1 MNEIITIISNDQ
13 IYQTTR
19 GTISKNKYLKEKIN
33 DSKIQLN
40 MPSKSVNIILNYLR
54 DGVLPN
60 DIVDV
65 ENDLKICGIIYDTNI
80 NSIDLVSINVGGK
93 LFSVDK
99 LMLQKNWNILIN
111 FFNIMLNIIQIILLF

>member
-1 MNEIITIISNDQ
+1 M
-13 IYQTTR
+13 
-19 GTISKNKYLKEKIN
+19 KEKIN

-65 ENDLKICGIIYDTNI
+65 ENDLKICGIVYDTNV
-80 NSIDLVSINVGGK
+80 NSIAH
-93 LFSVDK
+93 
-99 LMLQKNWNILIN
+99 
-111 FFNIMLNIIQIILLF
+111 